1 VSAAGANSD
10 AELGARVLAGW
21 ERMTRTVPDGPRH
34 NRRLAER
41 FGVQVREVEH
51 LRDIRNRVAHPGER
65 ISRQDL
71 ERAVAIVK
79 RSGSA
84 TTRSRPARTGT
95 PRSRPSRPSRSGSR
109 SARPGSAQARR
120 SAARTRT
127 VAKARKAK
135 RQLVALAAVL
145 AVLAVV
151 VVVLLSVR

>member
-1 VSAAGANSD
+1 MSAAGANSD

-21 ERMTRTVPDGPRH
+21 ERMSRVVPDGPRH

-41 FGVQVREVEH
+41 FGVQVREIEH

-71 ERAVAIVK
+71 ERAVAIIK

-84 TTRSRPARTGT
+84 PARSRPARTGS
-95 PRSRPSRPSRSGSR
+95 PRSRPSQSRSGPV
-109 SARPGSAQARR
+109 RPGSAQARR
-120 SAARTRT
+120 AAARTRT

-151 VVVLLSVR
+151 VFVLLSVR